1 MGVSGGYQTV
11 ETTDLFGFFRWL
23 AWFDRSA
30 LFASTWQILSDGG
43 VSFGGETN
51 TLLRPP
57 VLNLFDGQNCRL
69 TLPFEDAKQPT
80 GYLFVEAPLDG
91 VFESEPVPTLS
102 GELLYKRL
110 SVLDLHHGTVLR
122 RKPNQKLGIQDSII
136 RFEERLIVESDDR
149 KILAAVERLRR
160 VLQEPPKVLRQH
172 RPEENSPY
180 AIQLYSPNGGDWVM
194 LLREIMR
201 ILPDMVVPYRWNAVA
216 LDPVQGS
223 RRNIPL
229 DHSYLVEPRAFD
241 SITWD
246 GLLKIA
252 ALYPAEGM
260 YDEDVIERLL
270 PGEESEPDLRMTFDF
285 DASIET
291 NDDAI
296 VKALHGMEFRTPVIS
311 ELD

>member
-1 MGVSGGYQTV
+1 MSASGGYQTV

-23 AWFDRSA
+23 AWCDRSA

-43 VSFGGETN
+43 LSFGGETN

-69 TLPFEDAKQPT
+69 TLPIEDAKQPN
-80 GYLFVEAPLDG
+80 GYLWLEAPLDG

-110 SVLDLHHGTVLR
+110 SVLDIHHGTVLR

-136 RFEERLIVESDDR
+136 RFDERLIVESDDR
-149 KILAAVERLRR
+149 KILAAVEHLRL
-160 VLQEPPKVLRQH
+160 VLEEPNKVLSQH
-172 RPEENSPY
+172 RPEEDSSY
-180 AIQLYSPNGGDWVM
+180 AFQLYSPNGGDWVM

-201 ILPDMVVPYRWNAVA
+201 ILPDMIVPYRWNADE
-216 LDPVQGS
+216 LDPVEGT
-223 RRNIPL
+223 RRSVPM
-229 DHSYLVEPRAFD
+229 DRSHLVEPRAFA
-241 SITWD
+241 SVSWD
-246 GLLKIA
+246 ELLKIA
-252 ALYPAEGM
+252 ALYPSEGL
-260 YDEDVIERLL
+260 YDEHVIERLL

-285 DASIET
+285 YASIET
-291 NDDAI
+291 NDYEI

-311 ELD
+311 EID